1 MFQNNKA
8 MYIVYIGQ
16 PTYLN
21 LNLKNSLW
29 SPNIYNICMT
39 SIITGFKKYRNA
51 IYQKYVQ

>member
-29 SPNIYNICMT
+29 SPNIYNIC
-39 SIITGFKKYRNA
+39 YRNA